1 MPEIGHLIAL
11 GFAATA
17 LAVKLVALIREPSNP
32 ATRATCGILFGFGSA
47 VAIGWEPLYL
57 AIDEASGVPNLAKVF
72 ENGSALIAAA
82 GFQVLFLHLGDP
94 PKAPAR
100 VRVRLTMLAAVIG
113 IMSVAFW
120 LAPVDVSEPVNFSE
134 RYATL
139 PQIGVYFLFYLAY
152 LAIAVTDILRMSL
165 RYARRV
171 NRKIV
176 RFSLRLLSI
185 GSMLGLGYVAHKA
198 LFIITE
204 FLGGNLPWPESAGS
218 QLFITSCIGFIALS
232 FTISSVGT
240 AVVAAWRWPAQDRL
254 YRRLYPLWLAFYSVA
269 PEIARQPG
277 TRLATANLPLLRP
290 RWLYRRYIEIGDGRL
305 EIADFLAS
313 TTAQRAFDIAYAA
326 TVVVEGQRAGEVAG
340 EAARVLV
347 AVELYR
353 TTVPIEEP
361 ADDVALSPATP
372 THPGD
377 IDDEMEAQAAISDRL
392 SSETAITAAREALA
406 MANAAT
412 S

>member
-1 MPEIGHLIAL
+1 MR
-11 GFAATA
+11 
-17 LAVKLVALIREPSNP
+17 AVSIE
-32 ATRATCGILFGFGSA
+32 
-47 VAIGWEPLYL
+47 
-57 AIDEASGVPNLAKVF
+57 
-72 ENGSALIAAA
+72 
-82 GFQVLFLHLGDP
+82 
-94 PKAPAR
+94 
-100 VRVRLTMLAAVIG
+100 
-113 IMSVAFW
+113 
-120 LAPVDVSEPVNFSE
+120 
-134 RYATL
+134 
-139 PQIGVYFLFYLAY
+139 
-152 LAIAVTDILRMSL
+152 
-165 RYARRV
+165 
-171 NRKIV
+171 KIV

-218 QLFITSCIGFIALS
+218 QLFFITSCIGFIALS

-326 TVVVEGQRAGEVAG
+326 TVVVEGQRLVKWR
-340 EAARVLV
+340 ARRLV
-347 AVELYR
+347 FSSQSSCIAR
-353 TTVPIEEP
+353 PCPSRSRPTTS
-361 ADDVALSPATP
+361 LSARPRLP
-372 THPGD
+372 TL
-377 IDDEMEAQAAISDRL
+377 AISTMKWRPKPQFR
-392 SSETAITAAREALA
+392 TASAPRRR
-406 MANAAT
+406 
-412 S
+412 